1 MLTVN
6 DDASSVESALL
17 NGRLACPGCR
27 GVLRPWGWA
36 RERSIRHGTGTG
48 RELRSHC
55 PRRARC
61 TGCSGTH
68 VLLGVE
74 LAARRADTAA
84 VIAAAVEAKTSTGAG
99 HRPIAALLDRPASTV
114 RGWLRSFA
122 ASAGPILRAFTG
134 LLHRDGA
141 DPAGLWPAPAPSP
154 AGAALA
160 AVTAY
165 ASVLA
170 ERFTVAAL
178 PWQSAGLAAAGP
190 FFFSTARWQG
200 RVQHELA
207 LMPGPRVGKG
217 GKSTG

>member
-6 DDASSVESALL
+6 HDASSVESDLL
-17 NGRLACPGCR
+17 HGRLACPGCR
-27 GVLRPWGWA
+27 GRLRPWGWA
-36 RERSIRHGTGTG
+36 RERRIRHGIGTG
-48 RELRSHC
+48 KELRSHC

-74 LAARRADTAA
+74 LAARRADTAE
-84 VIAAAVEAKTSTGAG
+84 VIAAALEAKTSTGAG

-114 RGWLRSFA
+114 RGWLRGFA
-122 ASAGPILRAFTG
+122 VSGSAIATAFTA
-134 LLHRDGA
+134 LVHRDGA
-141 DPAGLWPAPAPSP
+141 DPARLWPAPAPTP

-170 ERFTVAAL
+170 ERFAVAVL
-178 PWQSAGLAAAGP
+178 PWQTAGLLAAGP
-190 FFFSTARWQG
+190 FFFSTTRWHG
-200 RVQHELA
+200 RAQHELA
-207 LMPGPRVGKG
+207 LMPGLMVGKS

>member
-1 MLTVN
+1 MLTVSH
-6 DDASSVESALL
+6 DASSVESDLL
-17 NGRLACPGCR
+17 KGRLACPGCR

-36 RERSIRHGTGTG
+36 RERRVRHGIDVGMQ
-48 RELRSHC
+48 LRSHC

-99 HRPIAALLDRPASTV
+99 HRPIAAWLGRPASTV
-114 RGWLRSFA
+114 RGWLRGFT
-122 ASAGPILRAFTG
+122 ASAQLIATTFTG
-134 LLHRDGA
+134 LVHRDGA
-141 DPAGLWPAPAPSP
+141 DPARLWPAPAPTP
-154 AGAALA
+154 AAAALA
-160 AVTAY
+160 AVSAY
-165 ASVLA
+165 ASVLGQ
-170 ERFTVAAL
+170 RFSVATLA
-178 PWQSAGLAAAGP
+178 WQTAGLAAAGP
-190 FFFSTARWQG
+190 SFFSTTRWHG

-207 LMPGPRVGKG
+207 LMPGLLVGQS

>member
-6 DDASSVESALL
+6 HDVFAVESDLL
-17 NGRLACPGCR
+17 DGLLACPGCR

-36 RERSIRHGTGTG
+36 RDRSIRHGSGAG
-48 RELRSHC
+48 RKLVSVR

-84 VIAAAVEAKTSTGAG
+84 VIAQALEAKSATGTG
-99 HRPIAALLDRPASTV
+99 HRPIAASLDRPASTV
-114 RGWLRSFA
+114 RGWLRGFA
-122 ASAGPILRAFTG
+122 ASGSAIATAFTG
-134 LLHRDGA
+134 LVHRDGA
-141 DPAGLWPAPAPSP
+141 DPAGLWPAPAPTP
-154 AGAALA
+154 AGSAVA

-170 ERFTVAAL
+170 ERFAVATLA
-178 PWQSAGLAAAGP
+178 WQTAGLVAAGP
-190 FFFSTARWQG
+190 FFFSTARWHG
-200 RVQHELA
+200 HLQHEMA
-207 LMPGPRVGKG
+207 LMPGPRVGQS